1 MLQVQCDGFWK
12 DLYSF
17 DLNYVC
23 PGDIEYGNHYTS
35 TSPNSFFTTSRV
47 AALPVKDGV
56 TTLLNNTLTRTLGGK
71 EIQTQLEENQKYLES
86 LEAYFGIKLDAEY
99 DELRQLLE

>member
-1 MLQVQCDGFWK
+1 M
-12 DLYSF
+12 
-17 DLNYVC
+17 
-23 PGDIEYGNHYTS
+23 
-35 TSPNSFFTTSRV
+35 

-86 LEAYFGIKLDAEY
+86 LEAHFGIKLDAEY